1 MDRKF
6 KVSLFIYALLL
17 VFISLNASARGGG
30 GGGSHSIGGS
40 LIFASPSQDDLD
52 TLIAAANTSAGGIS
66 TKPLGQGYE
75 FVFQYMYK
83 FSGTMFA
90 MLFRPSYFTQSSKGK
105 ASTSGAN
112 YNYELSGWT
121 LFPMLRMIPL
131 ENSFMKFYMQVGVG
145 YGRLTGK
152 IRENDSTIEFVG
164 GNFGASAG
172 LGAEFCFFDDHCFN
186 LEGNFRYLPFERN
199 KATSA
204 SSPGGWGSGS
214 LSNAVSSEEVELN
227 NRDLGTTMSGVLA
240 TIGYTMYF

>member
-1 MDRKF
+1 MNLNIQF
-6 KVSLFIYALLL
+6 LNQFIIFCL
-17 VFISLNASARGGG
+17 VLASTIVHARGGG
-30 GGGSHSIGGS
+30 GGHSIGGS
-40 LIFASPSQDDLD
+40 IIFTSPSQDDMD
-52 TLIAAANTSAGGIS
+52 TLISNSNTAAGGIS

-90 MLFRPSYFTQSSKGK
+90 MLVRPSYFTQSSKGT
-105 ASTSGAN
+105 ASATSAN

-121 LFPMLRMIPL
+121 LFPMVRMVPL

-152 IRENDSTIEFVG
+152 IRENNNTIEFVG

-172 LGAEFCFFDDHCFN
+172 LGAEFCFLDDHCLN

-204 SSPGGWGSGS
+204 SAPGGWASGS
-214 LSNAVSSEEVELN
+214 LTNAVSGEEVELN